1 MDYLPVHLI
10 NQSVNISLL
19 VALYHFCKIC
29 VVSSIRDG
37 MNLISYEY
45 LSCQTVQ
52 KGQLIL
58 SEFAGSAQSLN
69 GLF

>member
-1 MDYLPVHLI
+1 MDYLPIHLI
-10 NQSVNISLL
+10 NQSVSIGLL

-29 VVSSIRDG
+29 LVSSIRDG

-45 LSCQTVQ
+45 LSCQSLEN
-52 KGQLIL
+52 GQLIL

-69 GLF
+69 GLA